1 MEIVGGFKIQFM
13 KIIQSEFGLEA
24 VKFAE
29 EQAQVILYNKKDF
42 LRDRVTTKRNRRNRA
57 TT

>member
-1 MEIVGGFKIQFM
+1 M

-42 LRDRVTTKRNRRNRA
+42 LRDRVTTKRNRSNRA